1 MTLIQQSGDLELINL
16 LQGATNM
23 NVYNPQNFFNVTV
36 LIPQQMSI
44 QQLGNPIELSTVRN
58 TREKY
63 FFFLLSSL
71 MTFDSI
77 S

>member
-44 QQLGNPIELSTVRN
+44 QQLGNPLELSTVSN
-58 TREKY
+58 TRENDTIFYIKKTH
-63 FFFLLSSL
+63 FH
-71 MTFDSI
+71 
-77 S
+77 